1 LWQLAGSRPARNAM
15 TAEAVCEIPIPDS
28 KQKSCRVLQW
38 GKFMG
43 KIAWIVSNVSKS
55 GEFAPQN

>member
-1 LWQLAGSRPARNAM
+1 M

-43 KIAWIVSNVSKS
+43 KIARIVSNVSKS